1 MAYLYNYALIMLQDA
16 AKRSRSKRDGRLY
29 QLRHDKVT
37 MGAKVNRKRKFIEA
51 IEKAKRLRQKLE
63 RRHLE
68 EQRME
73 IEQPR

>member
-1 MAYLYNYALIMLQDA
+1 
-16 AKRSRSKRDGRLY
+16 
-29 QLRHDKVT
+29 

-63 RRHLE
+63 KRHLE

-73 IEQPR
+73 IEQSR